1 VEWASAE
8 ARVYTVEAAKELG
21 RFEVIK
27 EGIPATP
34 PLNTFE
40 LDRLQFSDHLFF
52 PSAWNRA
59 PFRDAGGE
67 TLLIVGVDR
76 GVLTVGC

>member
-1 VEWASAE
+1 
-8 ARVYTVEAAKELG
+8 VEAARELG

-27 EGIPATP
+27 EGIPATA

-52 PSAWNRA
+52 RVRVEPRTA
-59 PFRDAGGE
+59 P
-67 TLLIVGVDR
+67 
-76 GVLTVGC
+76 